1 MLIGG
6 VLLMSRN
13 IKDYDGIL
21 TKFVFLNSMLILIML
36 SIVNIKN
43 SDSILDLVKKVQ
55 TSGIG
60 LIFASILT
68 LLINGILKTD
78 YKNIMVFWKVKQPL
92 PSYRVFSHLVKND
105 HRIDYDELNTKYNPL
120 PLDPESQS
128 KLWYKLLKKYPD
140 DEMILQSHRD
150 YLLYRD
156 LTAISFLLSVIYL
169 ITFLL
174 LKILGINISI
184 LLIIVFLMEYLIL
197 LIAARAK
204 AERFVLNVVSC
215 DLTSSV
221 TN

>member
-1 MLIGG
+1 
-6 VLLMSRN
+6 MSRN

-43 SDSILDLVKKVQ
+43 SDSILDLVEKVQ

-92 PSYRVFSHLVKND
+92 PSYRVFSHLIKND

-174 LKILGINISI
+174 LKIFGINISI
-184 LLIIVFLMEYLIL
+184 LLILVFLLEYLIL

>member
-1 MLIGG
+1 
-6 VLLMSRN
+6 MSRN

-43 SDSILDLVKKVQ
+43 SDSILDLVEKVQ

-105 HRIDYDELNTKYNPL
+105 HRIDYDELNTY
-120 PLDPESQS
+120 S
-128 KLWYKLLKKYPD
+128 
-140 DEMILQSHRD
+140 
-150 YLLYRD
+150 
-156 LTAISFLLSVIYL
+156 
-169 ITFLL
+169 
-174 LKILGINISI
+174 
-184 LLIIVFLMEYLIL
+184 
-197 LIAARAK
+197 
-204 AERFVLNVVSC
+204 
-215 DLTSSV
+215 
-221 TN
+221 

>member
-1 MLIGG
+1 
-6 VLLMSRN
+6 MSRN

-43 SDSILDLVKKVQ
+43 SDSILDLVEKVQ

-128 KLWYKLLKKYPD
+128 KLWYKMLKKYPD

-174 LKILGINISI
+174 LKIFGINISI
-184 LLIIVFLMEYLIL
+184 LLILVFLGEYLIL

>member
-1 MLIGG
+1 
-6 VLLMSRN
+6 MSRN
-13 IKDYDGIL
+13 IKDYDKTL
-21 TKFVFLNSMLILIML
+21 TKFVFINLMLILLML
-36 SIVNIKN
+36 SLVNIKN
-43 SDSILDLVKKVQ
+43 SGSIWDLIEKIQ

-60 LIFASILT
+60 LIFASIVG

-92 PSYRVFSHLVKND
+92 PSYRVFSHLAKND

-120 PLDPESQS
+120 PVKPELQS
-128 KLWYKLLKKYPD
+128 KLWYKLLKKYPN

-150 YLLYRD
+150 YLMYRD

-169 ITFLL
+169 ITFIL
-174 LKILGINISI
+174 LKMFGIDVSI
-184 LLIIVFLMEYLIL
+184 LLILVFLVEYLFL
-197 LIAARAK
+197 LIAARTK
-204 AERFVLNVVSC
+204 AERFVLNVISC

>member
-1 MLIGG
+1 MG
-6 VLLMSRN
+6 VLSHDPIINTMCV
-13 IKDYDGIL
+13 IFDAY
-21 TKFVFLNSMLILIML
+21 VE
-36 SIVNIKN
+36 
-43 SDSILDLVKKVQ
+43 KVQ

-92 PSYRVFSHLVKND
+92 PSYRVFSHLIKND

-174 LKILGINISI
+174 LKIFGINISI
-184 LLIIVFLMEYLIL
+184 LLILVFLLEYLIL

>member
-1 MLIGG
+1 
-6 VLLMSRN
+6 MSRN

-43 SDSILDLVKKVQ
+43 SDSILDLVEKVQ

-120 PLDPESQS
+120 PLDPEAQS

-174 LKILGINISI
+174 LKIFGINISI
-184 LLIIVFLMEYLIL
+184 LLILVFLGEYLIL